1 MSSQTLDGRSDAA
14 ELLSVLTD
22 DRRRAALRVL
32 VDSREEFTLTEL
44 AAAVRETRCENDSDG
59 TDTAASLAVS
69 LHHVHL
75 PALAAT
81 GLVEYDRSERVVSAT
96 QRGRVGRDLVARIDD
111 VSASLDHLATPD
123 GGDLSPPSRYP
134 ASTR

>member
-59 TDTAASLAVS
+59 TDTAASL
-69 LHHVHL
+69 
-75 PALAAT
+75 
-81 GLVEYDRSERVVSAT
+81 
-96 QRGRVGRDLVARIDD
+96 
-111 VSASLDHLATPD
+111 
-123 GGDLSPPSRYP
+123 
-134 ASTR
+134 